1 MSKITYAD
9 KVALKENASISNTN
23 KVTANDMNQIKSV
36 VNGHDDSIINNTAN
50 IGNLKNLQTIRKA
63 DLVLAINDIVNRFS
77 IDDNEKIVGKYNNK
91 NLYRK
96 TLTFNKSL
104 SSGANT
110 IAHNISN
117 ADVIF
122 PDVSFCFFASSNRTT
137 SIPCLAYNT
146 SFTDRVALEVDKTNI
161 ILTCDSGWGTIWTK
175 NITLLY
181 TKTTD

>member
-1 MSKITYAD
+1 MSKITYSNKIALNVNSDIAD
-9 KVALKENASISNTN
+9 VNKCNASDLNE
-23 KVTANDMNQIKSV
+23 IKEV
-36 VNGHDDSIINNTAN
+36 VNGHDDSIINNTTN
-50 IGNLKNLQTIRKA
+50 IGNLENLQTIRKS

-77 IDDNEKIVGKYNNK
+77 IDNNEKIVGKYNNK

-110 IAHNISN
+110 IAHNIPN

-161 ILTCDSGWGTIWTK
+161 ILTCDSEWGTTWTK
-175 NITLLY
+175 TITLLY